1 MSRYEDN
8 LDPEDQDVQ
17 FEEQND
23 TEDPERRR
31 RRINRQDAALT
42 AAESLT
48 NEEFSGKTVQ
58 VWSASQ

>member
-8 LDPEDQDVQ
+8 LVPEDQDVQ

-23 TEDPERRR
+23 IEDPERRR
-31 RRINRQDAALT
+31 RRINRRDAALT

-48 NEEFSGKTVQ
+48 NEELSGKTVQ
-58 VWSASQ
+58 VWSATR